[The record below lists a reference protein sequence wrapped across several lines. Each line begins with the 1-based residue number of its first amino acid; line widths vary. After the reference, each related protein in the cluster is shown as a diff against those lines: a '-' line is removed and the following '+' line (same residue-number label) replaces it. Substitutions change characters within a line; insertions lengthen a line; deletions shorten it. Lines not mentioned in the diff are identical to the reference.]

1 MRKAVL
7 TFAHYHLAAFSRP
20 HEYMKCM
27 YISVCSEKEAR
38 ERVCRGEE
46 EGAIRGEEE
55 GAIRG
60 AEGGAIRGA
69 EGGAIRGACAR
80 GPAQHVPHFGP
91 SSASPAP
98 AEVSTPHPGRRRA
111 PGLNPQYFG
120 FQSSVLFS
128 PTLASPGPLA
138 GLE

>member
-27 YISVCSEKEAR
+27 YISVCSEKAAR

-55 GAIRG
+55 
-60 AEGGAIRGA
+60 GAIRGA

-111 PGLNPQYFG
+111 PDLNPQYF
-120 FQSSVLFS
+120 FLRLLLVLG
-128 PTLASPGPLA
+128 PWLAWSEVSTP
-138 GLE
+138 

>member
-20 HEYMKCM
+20 HEYMKGM

-55 GAIRG
+55 
-60 AEGGAIRGA
+60 GAIRGA

-111 PGLNPQYFG
+111 PDLIPQYFG
-120 FQSSVLFS
+120 SQSSVLFS